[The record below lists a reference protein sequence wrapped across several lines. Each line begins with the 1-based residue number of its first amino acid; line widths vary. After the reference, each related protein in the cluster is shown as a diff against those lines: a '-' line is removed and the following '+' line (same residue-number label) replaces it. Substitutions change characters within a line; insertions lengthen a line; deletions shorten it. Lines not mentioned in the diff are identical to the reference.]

1 MYVNLL
7 PYLNADESATSIR
20 IYNNNGFT
28 DCAATYFLLF
38 MLALPQTQYNY
49 VNNFSHSGKKNW
61 GLLGKKKS
69 PMFDVAIYA
78 LVTCIYIV
86 R

>member
-1 MYVNLL
+1 MQ
-7 PYLNADESATSIR
+7 TSQQPQLEYITTMASL
-20 IYNNNGFT
+20 T